1 LTPGVYVNGW
11 PRFTITYPKDWIEYR
26 PQVQVVFL
34 AGAPDFSERLL
45 IDVGNPYPLEKSA
58 DILVNIY
65 KNIGAKDVT
74 VVSDKPSQ
82 LKDGTPAREVEMKMI
97 YNGLPVYVFYLATK
111 RGDMP
116 QVGMNLTS
124 LKAIGEDRRAI
135 PYFLQYES
143 GKDEPVKVPPDA
155 QEFLDRFRND
165 VLSHDLAK
173 VMTHHSDRFL
183 NSGTRKGE
191 VERWWR
197 QLIGPITSF
206 EVGITDFVAEGD
218 KAYLAGFVSSYWG
231 KASFGGAIIK
241 ENGEWKFYGN
251 QRDPRSH

>member
-1 LTPGVYVNGW
+1 LEGHADLQINFFKYVV
-11 PRFTITYPKDWIEYR
+11 K
-26 PQVQVVFL
+26 
-34 AGAPDFSERLL
+34 
-45 IDVGNPYPLEKSA
+45 
-58 DILVNIY
+58 
-65 KNIGAKDVT
+65 AKDVT
-74 VVSDKPSQ
+74 LVNDKPSQ
-82 LKDGTPAREVEMKMI
+82 LRDGTQAQEVQIQAILEA
-97 YNGLPVYVFYLATK
+97 PVNWLTLSTK
-111 RGDMP
+111 KGDMFITIG
-116 QVGMNLTS
+116 VGGPNVRIRED
-124 LKAIGEDRRAI
+124 LKAILYSLEFQ
-135 PYFLQYES
+135 P

-218 KAYLAGFVSSYWG
+218 KAYLAGFSSSYWG

-241 ENGEWKFYGN
+241 ENGEWKFFGN
-251 QRDPRSH
+251 QRDVVP